1 MYIELQRPSALPAPF
16 LGNTGVLIWKET
28 EGLPVLGPNM
38 TKGQK
43 PHNPTKLDRAHHTL
57 AHECGGYY
65 TVYPAFQEWAG
76 GELKGRSRAIV
87 WSAIFDMARH
97 NEGRGNFN
105 SDGSPYHFKFN
116 DSYWLPRL
124 RMNRKTFRASIEWL
138 ESVGAIEVSHQSK
151 DGDHPIRYVAVVAGF
166 LETMIARTGVKGKN
180 LAAIQYPSLCDA
192 PKRERPKKRE
202 DVVTLDTE
210 VNVQSR
216 SFGGVTLDTK
226 PGNVTT
232 ASVQSRTGSVS
243 KVDRV
248 NVQSW
253 TDKSEVEDIKE
264 DIESNGREGFS
275 ENSDKQLP
283 GEALAAHTASGVDL
297 LRKIQ
302 DISLVPGNEQ
312 QQHKPSAP
320 KETKEAPA
328 PQLPGKGEE
337 AARPSVREMAR
348 AFSKPSQLIETIKD
362 KMLPL
367 SSVNG
372 DPWYP
377 VGFEDR
383 GSVAVASSLGWKYA
397 VRGNDLLEICK
408 IFPGCPIESWD
419 IWENLEDEDGN
430 KLKVEDRKT
439 DHGSCLAAVQAWLKY
454 AESKGLPDPWEV
466 IAGKDRDTEW
476 PRIVT
481 RATKGFP
488 TWEDEKFTDEFT
500 EAYRTLRR
508 PR

>member
-1 MYIELQRPSALPAPF
+1 
-16 LGNTGVLIWKET
+16 
-28 EGLPVLGPNM
+28 M
-38 TKGQK
+38 TKGSK
-43 PHNPTKLDRAHHTL
+43 PTNSTKLDRVHYSL
-57 AHECGGYY
+57 VHECGGYY
-65 TVYPAFQEWAG
+65 TFYPALQEWAG
-76 GELKGRSRAIV
+76 GELRGRSRAIV
-87 WSAIFDMARH
+87 WSAILDMAMYNQIH
-97 NEGRGNFN
+97 GNCN
-105 SDGSPYHFKFN
+105 SDESPYYFKFN

-124 RMNRKTFRASIEWL
+124 KMNRKTFRAALDWL
-138 ESVGAIEVSHQSK
+138 ESVGAIEVSRKSL
-151 DGDHPIRYVAVVAGF
+151 DGNHPIRHVAVVAGF
-166 LETMIARTGVKGKN
+166 LETMISRTSMKGKN
-180 LAAIQYPSLCDA
+180 LAAIQYPNLCEA
-192 PKRERPKKRE
+192 SKRELPKKPE
-202 DVVTLDTE
+202 NVVTLDSK
-210 VNVQSR
+210 VSDQSR
-216 SFGGVTLDTK
+216 SFAVVTLDSK

-232 ASVQSRTGSVS
+232 ASVQSRTGQVS
-243 KVDRV
+243 KVDTV
-248 NVQSW
+248 SVQGW
-253 TDKSEVEDIKE
+253 TDKSVLEVIKE

-275 ENSDKQLP
+275 ENSDKQQP
-283 GEALAAHTASGVDL
+283 EEPLATHTASGVDL

-312 QQHKPSAP
+312 QQHKPSAT

-337 AARPSVREMAR
+337 AARPSVREVAR

-367 SSVNG
+367 SSVSG

-397 VRGNDLLEICK
+397 VRGNDLKDICLH
-408 IFPGCPIESWD
+408 FPGCPIESWD

-430 KLKVEDRKT
+430 KLKVEARKT
-439 DHGSCLAAVQAWLKY
+439 DHGACLAAVQAWLKY
-454 AESKGLPDPWEV
+454 AESKGLPDPWEA

-481 RATKGFP
+481 RATKSFP